1 VTIPFYVLGASV
13 LHATGLEPDN
23 NNMIQVIGTIYTDVL
38 GPWAKNLF
46 LVGAFLVLY
55 STLLAWVGGDSRQLS
70 DNAIE
75 LGFLPNDDA
84 VRLKWTRTIGYVWPF
99 TFFALLM
106 FIETP
111 LTMIILGAATYA
123 LTGPLV
129 VGSILYLRKKMLADS
144 VRSGPVATGLL
155 YLALTVMLLIG
166 AGTIYA
172 LI

>member
-1 VTIPFYVLGASV
+1 LQWKRG
-13 LHATGLEPDN
+13 
-23 NNMIQVIGTIYTDVL
+23 
-38 GPWAKNLF
+38 
-46 LVGAFLVLY
+46 
-55 STLLAWVGGDSRQLS
+55 
-70 DNAIE
+70 
-75 LGFLPNDDA
+75 
-84 VRLKWTRTIGYVWPF
+84 IGYVWPF

-106 FIETP
+106 FFESP

-129 VGSILYLRKKMLADS
+129 VGSILYLRKKTLADS
-144 VRSGPVATGLL
+144 VRSGPAATALL